1 MSDPRL
7 PLFPLSLVLLP
18 GEPVPL
24 HIFEP
29 RYKDMVRVCLDEE
42 RPFGIVH
49 AAASGVAEVGCT
61 ARIQRV
67 VQRYDDGRLDI
78 VVVGERRFRVV
89 EVCRDHSY
97 LCAETEPVVDVEPAA
112 PSAARERVIAR
123 HMKLLE
129 FAGEA
134 VRPSLYD
141 ADVPVSFIV
150 GRRAGLELD
159 GRQRLLDLRSEA
171 ERLGFLS
178 DHLGEMLR
186 RVRRARDVQERARG
200 DGHAGAP
207 PDPGPPPA

>member
-29 RYKDMVRVCLDEE
+29 RYKDMVRVCLDED

-49 AAASGVAEVGCT
+49 ATATGVAEVGCT
-61 ARIQRV
+61 ARIRRV

-78 VVVGERRFRVV
+78 VVVGEERFRVV
-89 EVCRDHSY
+89 DVCRDHAY
-97 LCAETEPVVDVEPAA
+97 LCAETEPVDDAD
-112 PSAARERVIAR
+112 PSVSQAARERVIAR

-129 FAGEA
+129 YAGEP
-134 VRPSLYD
+134 VQPGLYD
-141 ADVPVSFIV
+141 ADVPVSFVV

-171 ERLGFLS
+171 ERLAFLA

-200 DGHAGAP
+200 DGHAGP
-207 PDPGPPPA
+207 PPNPGPPPA